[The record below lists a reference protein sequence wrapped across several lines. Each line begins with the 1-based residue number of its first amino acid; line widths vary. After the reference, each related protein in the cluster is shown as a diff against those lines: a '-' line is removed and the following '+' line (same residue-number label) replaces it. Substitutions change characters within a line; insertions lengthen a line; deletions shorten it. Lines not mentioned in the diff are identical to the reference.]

1 MTTKEQLNSTPR
13 VAAFMS
19 WGDQVGDGARCDPD
33 HLPGDLDGRI
43 GSVWTAYL
51 SPRNARSD
59 MAVSRQMTTPSITGR
74 DCASCPHGDRFY
86 GAVLSPSPRAVVA
99 TARYLAMLV
108 AIDQIAS
115 ARMPGRKP

>member
-19 WGDQVGDGARCDPD
+19 WRDQVGDGARCDPD
-33 HLPGDLDGRI
+33 HLPGDLERQDRQRLDGVPDP
-43 GSVWTAYL
+43 S
-51 SPRNARSD
+51 NARSD

-86 GAVLSPSPRAVVA
+86 AAVLSPSPRAVVA
-99 TARYLAMLV
+99 RARYLAMLV
-108 AIDQIAS
+108 AIDQITS

>member
-1 MTTKEQLNSTPR
+1 MTRGLRRSCPGAIKWGMAT
-13 VAAFMS
+13 AAIPITF
-19 WGDQVGDGARCDPD
+19 QVTSN
-33 HLPGDLDGRI
+33 GRI
-43 GSVWTAYL
+43 GDVWTAYL

-74 DCASCPHGDRFY
+74 DRASCPHGDRFY

-99 TARYLAMLV
+99 RARYLAMLV
-108 AIDQIAS
+108 AIDQITS